1 MYFSR
6 YNPLNHRVEIQQEV
20 NGVKCVVIRLFK
32 LLFKVKIECLYI
44 MIHGTYLLLNQF
56 AFYNYMVLNPLR

>member
-32 LLFKVKIECLYI
+32 LLFKVKIECLCI